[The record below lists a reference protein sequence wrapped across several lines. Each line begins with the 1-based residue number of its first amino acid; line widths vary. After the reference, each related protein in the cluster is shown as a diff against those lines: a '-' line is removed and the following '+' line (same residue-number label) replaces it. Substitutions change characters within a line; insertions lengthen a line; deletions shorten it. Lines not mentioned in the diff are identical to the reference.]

1 MSLKNSVR
9 LHQCDSADQRGA
21 GNCTAPVR
29 HGDTVHGARCT
40 VHGAADTVH
49 SDEAVEEVQLE
60 RSYPAS
66 AQC

>member
-9 LHQCDSADQRGA
+9 LHRAIVRTSAVQA
-21 GNCTAPVR
+21 TAPR
-29 HGDTVHGARCT
+29 RSATVHGARCT
-40 VHGAADTVH
+40 VHGVADTVH